1 MEMTKEDKALFSF
14 DLMTGFNWRD
24 YLEKYVQVCLKNDIL
39 ILPNLGLDLL
49 KKCTNEM
56 KCCIANPF

>member
-39 ILPNLGLDLL
+39 ILPTRLITMRSKPDYVDFVLL
-49 KKCTNEM
+49 
-56 KCCIANPF
+56 